1 MKVEETLD
9 CLIIGSGPEA
19 KPPAVYLA
27 RYRQSVAVDSKGKS
41 RRLYSEKP
49 ALSRIP
55 NSVSSYSIC

>member
-27 RYRQSVAVDSKGKS
+27 RYHQSVAVDSKGKS

-49 ALSRIP
+49 ALS
-55 NSVSSYSIC
+55 